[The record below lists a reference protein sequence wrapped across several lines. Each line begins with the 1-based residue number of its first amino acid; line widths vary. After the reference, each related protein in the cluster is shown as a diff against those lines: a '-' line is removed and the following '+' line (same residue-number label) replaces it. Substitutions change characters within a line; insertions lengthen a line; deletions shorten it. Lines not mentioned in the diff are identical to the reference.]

1 MLIELQDLGKSF
13 GEHEVLCGVS
23 ARVERGDRIGII
35 GANGTGKTTLL
46 RILCGESQPD
56 AGTAAFASNLTVGY
70 LEQAGRLEPDK
81 DVYETMR
88 LAFAPALAAL
98 AEQETLQKRL
108 ATATETERP
117 GIEAAIAHDMAVID
131 AMDAYNMDTQ
141 IKKVL
146 SGMGFPADTWQKK
159 AGVLSGGEQTRLRL
173 ARLLLERPDILI
185 LDEPTNH
192 LDLETMEWLETYLKT
207 YRGAV
212 LVVSHDRYF
221 LDAVCT
227 RIWELAGKTI
237 LTYKGNYSAYLPQR
251 EAADERQQKLHDA
264 AVEKAAKL
272 QDYIDR
278 NLVRA
283 STTKMAQS
291 RRKQLEKLEIV
302 DAPERQGRELS
313 FRFEYDIEPY
323 DELVILKGLSIRI
336 GARTL
341 LEPLDYTVHRGDKL
355 VIAGPNGA
363 GKSTLLQVLDGK
375 RRPSG
380 GMVRL
385 GTGAK
390 PGIFTQQQARRTG
403 RVIDA
408 IWNQY
413 PRFTELDVRSHL
425 ARFGYRGE
433 EVFKDCAT
441 LSGGELARL
450 RFAELALER
459 PNLLFL
465 DEPTNHLDI
474 YMRESLTQ
482 ALAAYTGTLLLV
494 THDRYLMQ
502 TLGCPILYLEDGKAT
517 FYRDFEALRQ
527 KDTAPAAKPAAAP
540 AAERRGG
547 YGKEQRRRKAELRS
561 AIKALETEIEDLGAT
576 IMALEQDI
584 NDPDV
589 LRDHLLLRDKCDAL
603 DDARFRQQECFDE
616 WEKKSGELEAIEAE
630 ETAV

>member
-1 MLIELQDLGKSF
+1 MLLELKQLGKSF
-13 GEHEVLCGVS
+13 GEQEVLKDVNAS
-23 ARVERGDRIGII
+23 VERGDRIGII

-46 RILCGESQPD
+46 RILYGERQPD
-56 AGTAAFASNLTVGY
+56 EGEAAFGSGVTCGY
-70 LEQAGRLEPDK
+70 LEQNAHLDPAL
-81 DVYETMR
+81 DVYGTMR
-88 LAFAPALAAL
+88 LAFAPALQAMQQL
-98 AEQETLQKRL
+98 ETLQKQL
-108 ATATETERP
+108 A
-117 GIEAAIAHDMAVID
+117 AAPQDVGVQQAIDHCNAVID
-131 AMDAYNMDTQ
+131 AMDAYQMDTQ

-146 SGMGFPADTWQKK
+146 NGMGFPADTWQKP

-173 ARLLLERPDILI
+173 ARLLLERPDLLI

-192 LDLETMEWLETYLKT
+192 LDIDTMEWLENYLKT

-227 RIWELAGKTI
+227 QIWELRGKSI
-237 LTYKGNYSAYLPQR
+237 HTYRGNYSSYLPQR
-251 EAADERQQKLHDA
+251 QAADERQQKLHDA

-302 DAPERQGRELS
+302 DAPEPEAWNLH
-313 FRFEYDIEPY
+313 FRFAYDIEPY
-323 DELVILKGLSIRI
+323 DELVILKDLTVRI
-336 GARTL
+336 GERTL
-341 LEPLDYTVHRGDKL
+341 IDDLTYTVHRGDKL

-385 GTGAK
+385 GSGAK
-390 PGIFTQQQARRTG
+390 PGVFTQQQARRAG

-413 PRFTELDVRSHL
+413 PRFTELEVRSHL

-433 EVFKDCAT
+433 EVFKDCAQ

-450 RFAELALER
+450 RFAEMALER
-459 PNLLFL
+459 PNLMFL

-474 YMRESLTQ
+474 YMRESLTE

-502 TLGCPILYLEDGKAT
+502 ALGCPILYLEDGKAN
-517 FYRDFEALRQ
+517 FYPDFAALKNRD
-527 KDTAPAAKPAAAP
+527 AAAP
-540 AAERRGG
+540 GPALPQPEAKKQG
-547 YGKEQRRRKAELRS
+547 YGKEQRRRRAEVRTRLKAVE
-561 AIKALETEIEDLGAT
+561 AEIEELGAH
-576 IMALEQDI
+576 IVELENEI
-584 NDPDV
+584 NDPEV
-589 LRDHLLLRDKCDAL
+589 LRDHLLLRDKCDEL
-603 DDARFRQQECFDE
+603 DDTRFHQQELFDE
-616 WEKKSGELEAIEAE
+616 WERLAQEQEELEADEA
-630 ETAV
+630 